1 MPLRK
6 FHRERQAAL
15 LLGAFYAAW
24 RGVRYLPFGESLDQ
38 LPAGL
43 ALLSGGLIPIG
54 VWAALWIGAAAW
66 CLVSAFRKDDI
77 TAWGGVCALM
87 LVWGLAYVIGGFEVL
102 GQGKDPGSSWT
113 TATSY
118 ICTGAAIALLAVS
131 PRHPKDEPTTEGG
144 NA

>member
-6 FHRERQAAL
+6 FNRGQQAAL
-15 LLGAFYAAW
+15 LLGAVYASW

-54 VWAALWIGAAAW
+54 VWAALWLGAAAW
-66 CLVSAFRKDDI
+66 CIISAFRKDDV
-77 TAWGGVCALM
+77 TAWGPVTSLM
-87 LVWGLAYVIGGFEVL
+87 LVWGLAYVIGGFEL
-102 GQGKDPGSSWT
+102 IGQGKDPGSSWT
-113 TATSY
+113 TASSY

-131 PRHPKDEPTTEGG
+131 PRHPKPESPAEGG
-144 NA
+144 HA